1 VYPDERVA
9 RLVTENF
16 IPARVHVREQA
27 ADFQRFGERF
37 GAQWTPTILA
47 LDPGGVERH
56 RVEGFL
62 EAEEL
67 LPQLVLALAQMAFQR
82 NDWKAAERHFGDV
95 VQRFPDGDAAPEAR
109 YWMGVSRYKAS
120 GDAAA
125 LAETERDLSARYPQ
139 SSWARKASVWKR

>member
-9 RLVTENF
+9 RFISENF

-27 ADFQRFGERF
+27 DDFKRLGERF
-37 GAQWTPTILA
+37 GAQWTPSILT
-47 LDPGGVERH
+47 LDPDGVERH

-67 LPQLVLALAQMAFQR
+67 LPQLMLALAHTAFQR
-82 NDWKAAERHFGDV
+82 GDWPDAERRFGEALS
-95 VQRFPDGDAAPEAR
+95 QFPKADSAPEAR

-120 GDAAA
+120 GDPVA
-125 LAETERDLSARYPQ
+125 LGETERDLAARYPK
-139 SSWARKASVWKR
+139 STWARKASVWKK